1 MSDYTQRNYTFSVFF
16 TQCELGKCN
25 YVNSFK
31 RWWPSWRS
39 VDRETV
45 ARRPHPHPHI
55 ISPAGKFVSYNPPT
69 SQLFTYN
76 PLHSRD
82 TEHSKEFQWD
92 KTKDQD
98 VRFWQTLS
106 RTPCKH
112 GKYLTNFTI
121 FDNSDFVTF
130 YWLEWKKHCKALILI
145 IDHKNRWL
153 SSSQRKFF
161 KGDRIHTPKG
171 IQCNVISASISAI
184 MFDLPSS
191 KALIL

>member
-25 YVNSFK
+25 FVNSFK
-31 RWWPSWRS
+31 RWWPRWRS

-130 YWLEWKKHCKALILI
+130 YWLEWKKTLQGSD
-145 IDHKNRWL
+145 IDHW
-153 SSSQRKFF
+153 SQK
-161 KGDRIHTPKG
+161 
-171 IQCNVISASISAI
+171 QVIVFIA
-184 MFDLPSS
+184 
-191 KALIL
+191 KKILQGRQNSYAKRYTM